1 MTNGEKLSYTVHEL
15 IDCAK
20 MTIFTQKGELT
31 MKVTISDVARLAGVS
46 TATVSHTINNT
57 RYVSEETKEK
67 VYKAI
72 AELGYT
78 PDASARSF
86 RTGKKRTVGFIVPDI
101 SNKFFGT
108 IIESVENYLSAHG
121 YHLIIANTKE
131 DADREETNIR
141 LLAAGL
147 VDGLLVAST
156 MEDFERFNHLI
167 PAGFPVVLVD
177 RTFETKKYS
186 SICVSNFQPI
196 YRSVCRLAA
205 KGAKRIGIVGGL
217 PRLSSTKERISAYRE
232 AMADCGLPLDDDLI
246 LYGNSMENSVQSCLD
261 KLLER
266 KCDAIVVC
274 QGLMASETVIYLHQ
288 KGIQLVKDLDL
299 VSFVDYDSNLYD
311 LYSNQMD
318 CIVQPAEELG
328 RSAGEQILNWVEN
341 PEAPVFEKVLT
352 STYRPYDTPGAAK
365 K

>member
-1 MTNGEKLSYTVHEL
+1 
-15 IDCAK
+15 
-20 MTIFTQKGELT
+20 

-288 KGIQLVKDLDL
+288 KGIQLVKDIDL

-328 RSAGEQILNWVEN
+328 RSAGEQILNRVEN

>member
-1 MTNGEKLSYTVHEL
+1 
-15 IDCAK
+15 
-20 MTIFTQKGELT
+20 

-57 RYVSEETKEK
+57 RYVSSETKEK
-67 VYKAI
+67 VYQAI

-86 RTGKKRTVGFIVPDI
+86 RTGKKKTVGFIVPDI

-108 IIESVENYLSAHG
+108 MIESVENYLSAHG

-141 LLAAGL
+141 LLTAGL

-156 MEDFERFNHLI
+156 MEDFARFDQLI

-196 YRSVCRLAA
+196 YRSVCRLAG
-205 KGAKRIGIVGGL
+205 KGDTRIGIIGGL
-217 PRLSSTKERISAYRE
+217 PRLSSTRERISAYQQ
-232 AMADCGLPLDDDLI
+232 AVADCGLPQDEALI
-246 LYGNSMENSVQSCLD
+246 RYGDSMENSARACLD
-261 KLLER
+261 ELLEQN
-266 KCDAIVVC
+266 CDAVIVC
-274 QGLMASETVIYLHQ
+274 QGLMASETIIYLHM
-288 KGIQLVKDLDL
+288 KGIQLARDIDL
-299 VSFVDYDSNLYD
+299 VSFVDYDSNFYQLYA
-311 LYSNQMD
+311 NQMD
-318 CIVQPAEELG
+318 CIVQPVEELG
-328 RSAGEQILNWVEN
+328 TAAGEQILKRIED

-352 STYRPYDTPGAAK
+352 SAYRPYDIPNSWAHSDR
-365 K
+365 

>member
-1 MTNGEKLSYTVHEL
+1 
-15 IDCAK
+15 
-20 MTIFTQKGELT
+20 

-246 LYGNSMENSVQSCLD
+246 LYGTSMENSVQSCLD

-328 RSAGEQILNWVEN
+328 RSAGEQILNRVEN

>member
-1 MTNGEKLSYTVHEL
+1 
-15 IDCAK
+15 
-20 MTIFTQKGELT
+20 

-67 VYKAI
+67 VYQAI

-86 RTGKKRTVGFIVPDI
+86 RTGKKRTIGFIVPDI

-108 IIESVENYLSAHG
+108 MIEAVENYLSARG

-131 DADREETNIR
+131 DAAREETNIR
-141 LLAAGL
+141 LLSAGL

-156 MEDFERFNHLI
+156 MENFEQFDRLI

-177 RTFETKKYS
+177 RTFEAKKYS
-186 SICVSNFQPI
+186 SLCVSNFQPI

-217 PRLSSTKERISAYRE
+217 PRLSSTKERISAYQQ
-232 AMADCGLPLDDDLI
+232 AVADCGLPQDEALI
-246 LYGNSMENSVQSCLD
+246 RYGDSMENSVQACLD
-261 KLLER
+261 ALLAE

-274 QGLMASETVIYLHQ
+274 QGLMASETVIYLQQ
-288 KGIQLVKDLDL
+288 KGIQLAKDIDL
-299 VSFVDYDSNLYD
+299 VSFVDYDSNFYE
-311 LYSNQMD
+311 LYSSRMD
-318 CIVQPAEELG
+318 CIVQPVEELG
-328 RSAGEQILNWVEN
+328 TAAGEQILSRVEN

-352 STYRPYDTPGAAK
+352 SAYRPYDTPGTWNAK
-365 K
+365 

>member
-1 MTNGEKLSYTVHEL
+1 
-15 IDCAK
+15 
-20 MTIFTQKGELT
+20 

-108 IIESVENYLSAHG
+108 MIESVENYLSAHG

-141 LLAAGL
+141 LLTAGL

-156 MEDFERFNHLI
+156 MEDFERFDHLI

-196 YRSVCRLAA
+196 YRSVCRLAG
-205 KGAKRIGIVGGL
+205 KGARRIGIVGGL
-217 PRLSSTKERISAYRE
+217 PRLSSTKERISAYKE
-232 AMADCGLPLDDDLI
+232 AMADCGLPLDDSLI

-261 KLLER
+261 QLLER
-266 KCDAIVVC
+266 RCDAIVVC

-311 LYSNQMD
+311 LYSSQMD

-328 RSAGEQILNWVEN
+328 RSAGEQILNRVEN

-352 STYRPYDTPGAAK
+352 STYRPYDTPSAAK

>member
-1 MTNGEKLSYTVHEL
+1 
-15 IDCAK
+15 
-20 MTIFTQKGELT
+20 

-86 RTGKKRTVGFIVPDI
+86 RTGQKRTVGFIVPDI

-328 RSAGEQILNWVEN
+328 RSAGEQILNRVEN